1 MIIVLYKH
9 MKHMKH
15 MSFLGMVTQKG
26 AELVMMAADFSPIT
40 ALISSLFTIFI
51 MLAILKKFDKI

>member
-1 MIIVLYKH
+1 